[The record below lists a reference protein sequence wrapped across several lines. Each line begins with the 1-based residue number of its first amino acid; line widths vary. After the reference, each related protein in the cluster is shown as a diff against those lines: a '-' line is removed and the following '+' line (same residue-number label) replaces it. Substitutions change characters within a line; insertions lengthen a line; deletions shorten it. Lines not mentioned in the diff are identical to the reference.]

1 MFLDASAVVA
11 IMTREKGADAL
22 LGKIKMSQT
31 SIYYSS
37 LTVFEAVIAIARKTA
52 ISLNG
57 DQRPTPPTVIADAQA
72 DVRGF
77 LENIGAVEA
86 PLPADLHEIALEAA
100 RTYGRFVGHSARLNF
115 VDCFSY
121 AAAKSLKLPLLFVGD
136 DFSKTDIKIA

>member
-22 LGKIKMSQT
+22 LAKIKMSQS

-57 DQRPTPPTVIADAQA
+57 DQRPTPPSVIADAQA

-86 PLPADLHEIALEAA
+86 PLPVGLHEVALEAV
-100 RTYGRFVGHSARLNF
+100 RTYGRFVGHPARLDF
-115 VDCFSY
+115 GDCFSY
-121 AAAKSLKLPLLFVGD
+121 AAAKTLKLPLLFVGD